1 MYYYWIC
8 YNFFYCFRS
17 YNLYYINDERVD
29 LMYTVVIEFL
39 GDPKAYEFELLENAV
54 EIYKHAI
61 SNGVNAYII
70 DEFGDILNI
79 K

>member
-1 MYYYWIC
+1 
-8 YNFFYCFRS
+8 
-17 YNLYYINDERVD
+17 
-29 LMYTVVIEFL
+29 MYTVVVEFI
-39 GDPKAYEFELLENAV
+39 GNPMAYEFELLENAV

-61 SNGVNAYII
+61 SNGITAYII

>member
-1 MYYYWIC
+1 
-8 YNFFYCFRS
+8 
-17 YNLYYINDERVD
+17 
-29 LMYTVVIEFL
+29 MYTVVIEFL
-39 GDPKAYEFELLENAV
+39 GDPKVQEFELLENAV

-61 SNGVNAYII
+61 SNGVTAYII

>member
-1 MYYYWIC
+1 
-8 YNFFYCFRS
+8 
-17 YNLYYINDERVD
+17 
-29 LMYTVVIEFL
+29 MYTVVIEFL
-39 GDPKAYEFELLENAV
+39 GDPKVYEFELLENAI

-61 SNGVNAYII
+61 NNGVTAYII